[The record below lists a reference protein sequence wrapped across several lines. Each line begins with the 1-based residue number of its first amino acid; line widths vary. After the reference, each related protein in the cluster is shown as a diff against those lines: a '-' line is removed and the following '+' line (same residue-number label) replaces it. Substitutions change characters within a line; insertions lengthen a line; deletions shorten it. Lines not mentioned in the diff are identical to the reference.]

1 MKKKILGGLFSL
13 AAIALLFS
21 SCLGDNDS
29 TFESSNDFAYI
40 GSSQYGTKYAFVS
53 NYWVG
58 VTPPSQSTAL
68 NGVNIGDCV
77 YLSYKINQSNVTS
90 ENFFQAD
97 EMTVESVLP
106 KNALPVYES
115 AAPES
120 LDDPA
125 TNVEEVFRTGFN
137 LLKYYPSDGLGD
149 NWLFTVTTK
158 RADNEVIKAHFYYD
172 ANRQYVEGT
181 GGNQTATGDNQI
193 VLDVLFSKV
202 NNGGTQ
208 ASQAYQFV
216 QNFASFRQSLIAMR
230 GGKVKPTES
239 DGYTIANVGIMFR
252 IREKDSTTNVISEK
266 YTPSTWSDSPFFQLI
281 FQ

>member
-13 AAIALLFS
+13 ATIVLLFS

-58 VTPPSQSTAL
+58 VTAPSNSAAL
-68 NGVNIGDCV
+68 SGVNVGDCV
-77 YLSYKINQSNVTS
+77 YLSYKINQSNVTA
-90 ENFFQAD
+90 ENFFQAE

-115 AAPES
+115 PAPES

-125 TNVEEVFRTGFN
+125 TNVEEVYRTAFN
-137 LLKYYPSDGLGD
+137 ILKYYPSDGLGD
-149 NWLFTVTTK
+149 NWLLTVTTK
-158 RADNEVIKAHFYYD
+158 SADDEVVKAHFYYD

-181 GGNQTATGDNQI
+181 GGAQTPTSDNQI
-193 VLDVLFSKV
+193 ILDVLFSKV

-216 QNFASFRQSLIAMR
+216 QNFASFRQTLMAMR
-230 GGKVKPTES
+230 GGKVVPTES
-239 DGYTIANVGIMFR
+239 NGYTLANVGIMFR
-252 IREKDSTTNVISEK
+252 IREKDSTTNAISEE
-266 YTPSTWSDSPFFQLI
+266 YTPSTWAACPYFQLI
-281 FQ
+281 FE